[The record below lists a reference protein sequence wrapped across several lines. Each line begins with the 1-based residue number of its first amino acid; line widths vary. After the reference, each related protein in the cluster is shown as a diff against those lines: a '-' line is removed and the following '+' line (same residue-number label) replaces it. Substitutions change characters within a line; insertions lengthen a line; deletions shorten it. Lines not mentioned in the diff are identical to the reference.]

1 MTILLKDGNIENK
14 KLIEMFEIAIS
25 SKPNIQQKVENLKFL
40 DKIEQLETQLK
51 KSNLNGIMS
60 KMAI

>member
-25 SKPNIQQKVENLKFL
+25 SKPNIQQKVENLKLL